1 MSEAGAVANGALAG
15 LLRRDRV
22 VILAALL
29 ALTAL
34 AWLYL
39 FRLAGQMAT
48 ASVPMPRMAMPM
60 PGMAMPMPAAVMPW
74 TPAELALR
82 LAMWWV
88 MMIGMMVP
96 SAAPMILTFAAINQ
110 RKRGRGQ
117 PFVPTVVFAA
127 GYLIAWGGFSIV
139 ATAAQAGLEQ
149 AALMPP
155 MTALASPILAGIVL
169 LACGIYQLTPL
180 KAACLRHCRT
190 PLNFVLNHWRDGYGG
205 ALRMGLAHGAYCLG
219 CCWLLMALLFVG
231 GVMNLMWAAA
241 IAGFV
246 LLEKLLPFGQWIPR
260 TSGAALVLFGLYLS
274 TTA

>member
-1 MSEAGAVANGALAG
+1 MSQAGAVDNGPLAG

-22 VILAALL
+22 VILIALL
-29 ALTAL
+29 VLTAL

-39 FRLAGQMAT
+39 LRLAGQMTAT
-48 ASVPMPRMAMPM
+48 SMPM
-60 PGMAMPMPAAVMPW
+60 PGMAMAMPMPVAAVMPW
-74 TPAELALR
+74 APAELALR

-110 RKRGRGQ
+110 RKRSRGQ
-117 PFVPTVVFAA
+117 PFVPTAVFAA
-127 GYLIAWGGFSIV
+127 GYLMVWGGFSIV
-139 ATAAQAGLEQ
+139 ATVAQAGLEQ

-155 MTALASPILAGIVL
+155 MSALTSPIVGGAVL
-169 LACGIYQLTPL
+169 VACGIYQLTPL
-180 KAACLRHCRT
+180 KAACLRHCRS
-190 PLNFVLNHWRDGYGG
+190 PLDFVLNHWRDGYAG

-231 GVMNLMWAAA
+231 GVMNLVWAGL

-260 TSGAALVLFGLYLS
+260 ASGAALLLFGLYLLI
-274 TTA
+274 TT

>member
-1 MSEAGAVANGALAG
+1 MSEAGVGGSGPLAG
-15 LLRRDRV
+15 LLRRDRT
-22 VILAALL
+22 ILLAALL
-29 ALTAL
+29 ILSAL

-39 FRLAGQMAT
+39 FRLAGQMA
-48 ASVPMPRMAMPM
+48 AMAMPM
-60 PGMAMPMPAAVMPW
+60 AGMAMSMPMPAAAMPW
-74 TPAELALR
+74 APAELALR

-88 MMIGMMVP
+88 MMVGMMVP
-96 SAAPMILTFAAINQ
+96 SATPMILTFAAINQ
-110 RKRGRGQ
+110 RKRCRGQ
-117 PFVPTVVFAA
+117 PFVPTAVFAA

-139 ATAAQAGLEQ
+139 ATLAQAGLEQ

-155 MTALASPILAGIVL
+155 MSALASPLLAGAVL

-180 KAACLRHCRT
+180 KAACLRNCRT

-231 GVMNLMWAAA
+231 GVMNLVWVAA

-246 LLEKLLPFGQWIPR
+246 LLEKLLPLGPWIPR
-260 TSGAALVLFGLYLS
+260 LSGAALVIFGLYFL